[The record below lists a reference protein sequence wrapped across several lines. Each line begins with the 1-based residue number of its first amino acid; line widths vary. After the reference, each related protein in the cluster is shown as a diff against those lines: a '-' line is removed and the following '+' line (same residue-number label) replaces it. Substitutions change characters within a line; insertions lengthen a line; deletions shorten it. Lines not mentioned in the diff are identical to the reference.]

1 MENSLFF
8 LKKTAHKNETMQ
20 PKIVIRHPLAEHR
33 VNSMEDVKVL
43 KLVPSFLIT
52 MQIRLISKDLCFWRY
67 GLMLEI
73 NEVSFF
79 NI

>member
-8 LKKTAHKNETMQ
+8 LKTAHKNETMQ
-20 PKIVIRHPLAEHR
+20 PKTAIRHPLAEHR